1 MTIALLLL
9 LGSLLP
15 QDPPTPSQAAA
26 VIAAAHRLVADDGGR
41 LWGRSLAGPLLIV
54 DRESG
59 VTYASEPDSAGRFTP
74 IDGVYRGRLP
84 EAINPANTAVEY
96 SGRLWTMVLWP
107 VPDDPAVR
115 RELLA
120 HELWHRIQ
128 RSLDLPPV
136 STNNPHLDTES
147 GRIWFRLEARALAV
161 ALRASGKERQAALED
176 ALIFRAARTGL
187 DAARDSAESA
197 LERNEG
203 LAEYTGYRLSGRP
216 AADQRDRAAAA
227 LKRMETGASIGR
239 SFAYA
244 TGPAY
249 GLLLDALRPGWRIE
263 LRSGASLTSLV
274 ARSVGRIRG
283 GPVPTSVEVRY
294 GGEEIRRAEAER
306 EAKRVARV
314 RELTDRYVI
323 GPVLRIPLEKSEIG
337 FDPGRVES
345 LDSAGTVYG
354 GARLSDAWGVLDA
367 TGSAAWVAGNWQ
379 LVTVPVDDSFDPA
392 RPAGPGWQLNLAA
405 GYEVVRDP
413 NRPGWLVRRK
423 Q

>member
-1 MTIALLLL
+1 MTISLLLF

-15 QDPPTPSQAAA
+15 QDPPTPSQAAG

-54 DRESG
+54 DRASG
-59 VTYASEPDSAGRFTP
+59 VTFASAPDSAGRFAAV
-74 IDGVYRGRLP
+74 DGVYQGRLP
-84 EAINPANTAVEY
+84 ESINPANTAVEY

-136 STNNPHLDTES
+136 STNNPHLDTEG
-147 GRIWFRLEARALAV
+147 GRVWFRLEARALAA

-176 ALIFRAARTGL
+176 ALTFRAARIGL
-187 DAARDSAESA
+187 DPARDSSESA

-216 AADQRDRAAAA
+216 AADQRTAPRP
-227 LKRMETGASIGR
+227 R
-239 SFAYA
+239 SS
-244 TGPAY
+244 
-249 GLLLDALRPGWRIE
+249 GWRPAR
-263 LRSGASLTSLV
+263 RSGVPSRTRPARRTGSASTRCVPGGGSSCGRERPSP
-274 ARSVGRIRG
+274 ASRRSRSAGSGR
-283 GPVPTSVEVRY
+283 PVPTAVEVRY

-306 EAKRVARV
+306 ETKRVARI
-314 RELTDRYVI
+314 RELTDRYVT

-337 FDPGRVES
+337 FDLGRVES

-354 GARLSDAWGVLDA
+354 GARLSDAWGSARRDEFGRVGSGQLA
-367 TGSAAWVAGNWQ
+367 TA
-379 LVTVPVDDSFDPA
+379 
-392 RPAGPGWQLNLAA
+392 
-405 GYEVVRDP
+405 
-413 NRPGWLVRRK
+413 
-423 Q
+423 